1 MRNPVIN
8 QRYED
13 MTLGIAVNGA
23 NEFGLPDATMEY
35 PKLLNISQVDYNV
48 VDGCCCE
55 NGAE

>member
-1 MRNPVIN
+1 
-8 QRYED
+8 